1 MHRAS
6 KDYKEQ
12 MKQEYRN
19 RTYQIVSLGLIN
31 QDAQRSAYIKDKS
44 PYTNYSDF
52 SKLFNNVNDSFQYAT
67 LENNFTKVNG
77 QQYFIPRTASQRYKN
92 GLITSAMPVS
102 SNVVIRIDFN
112 TIDPLEIKGATID
125 FGENY
130 PIDFKIN
137 GETGDT
143 CIITNND
150 TGSFETDFIFED
162 TKYLIITVSKMR
174 FTYNRVRIYSIQFG
188 IGLAFNNNHI
198 MSSKLNNYGSA
209 ISDSIYQSDFSV
221 TINNRDMEFN
231 VDNPASLINFLEENQ
246 DMTIYFGYELEDGT
260 VEWIKTATL
269 KVSAWESDDQ
279 TATIKAQD
287 LLRELDDNYYK
298 GQYYTNGITLYA
310 LAVLVLND
318 GAVEEKN
325 RYIDP
330 YLKKVTVR
338 NPLPNVTHKEALQI
352 IANAGRCVLSVNRD
366 GQIQLKSSF
375 IPDSSIISNGETSY
389 SNVANTLNETV
400 KQEYAEYTQ
409 NFTKVG
415 SQQYFI
421 PRNLQSSINTGYI
434 SSFVS
439 DENGE
444 FESNPVITRSLE
456 ASFKTYGIQLT
467 FGGSLPSGFI
477 VRTYL
482 YDNIVESI
490 TITKDIDTS
499 YILNYDFQEF
509 DKISIEFVGTQE
521 PFNRIHLNNFHFGD
535 LTDYHITYNDML
547 STPKANKLEKVKTLY
562 ISQNI
567 YGKSSTLEQFVNE
580 DVDVYLDDLERTFYF
595 TSPVYNISIRL
606 VDATSGGVSIIETG
620 AYYVKCRFSGLTQ
633 TTKLR
638 LVVEGYKYNITTL
651 KLSKQLNNRG
661 ITKEWSN
668 PLIDSQGHA
677 ADVLEWLGEYFTSD
691 REYEISYRGEPAI
704 NITDIIYQENKY
716 EDNMRVVVEESTL
729 SNNGG
734 ALSGSLVTR
743 KRVE

>member
-1 MHRAS
+1 
-6 KDYKEQ
+6 
-12 MKQEYRN
+12 
-19 RTYQIVSLGLIN
+19 
-31 QDAQRSAYIKDKS
+31 
-44 PYTNYSDF
+44 
-52 SKLFNNVNDSFQYAT
+52 
-67 LENNFTKVNG
+67 
-77 QQYFIPRTASQRYKN
+77 YFIPRTASQRYKN

-188 IGLAFNNNHI
+188 IGLAFNNNDI
-198 MSSKLNNYGSA
+198 MSSKINNYGSA

-400 KQEYAEYTQ
+400 KQEYADVSHTHQ
-409 NFTKVG
+409 TRPTKRKVD
-415 SQQYFI
+415 I
-421 PRNLQSSINTGYI
+421 TGG
-434 SSFVS
+434 
-439 DENGE
+439 GE
-444 FESNPVITRSLE
+444 R
-456 ASFKTYGIQLT
+456 KK
-467 FGGSLPSGFI
+467 
-477 VRTYL
+477 
-482 YDNIVESI
+482 
-490 TITKDIDTS
+490 TITS
-499 YILNYDFQEF
+499 
-509 DKISIEFVGTQE
+509 
-521 PFNRIHLNNFHFGD
+521 
-535 LTDYHITYNDML
+535 
-547 STPKANKLEKVKTLY
+547 
-562 ISQNI
+562 
-567 YGKSSTLEQFVNE
+567 
-580 DVDVYLDDLERTFYF
+580 
-595 TSPVYNISIRL
+595 
-606 VDATSGGVSIIETG
+606 
-620 AYYVKCRFSGLTQ
+620 
-633 TTKLR
+633 
-638 LVVEGYKYNITTL
+638 VEN
-651 KLSKQLNNRG
+651 
-661 ITKEWSN
+661 
-668 PLIDSQGHA
+668 
-677 ADVLEWLGEYFTSD
+677 
-691 REYEISYRGEPAI
+691 
-704 NITDIIYQENKY
+704 
-716 EDNMRVVVEESTL
+716 
-729 SNNGG
+729 
-734 ALSGSLVTR
+734 
-743 KRVE
+743 